1 MIEARGVWGDE
12 TTSHPVTES
21 DIRKWAIATYWPDKP
36 PPVYWDEEYAR
47 GTKWGGIIAP
57 RDFNPFAWP
66 VDRPPGPPSAGARPG
81 QTPKK
86 GENVLNGGQ
95 ADTWFAP
102 IRPGDVMDHA
112 HPARALGGAHGPP
125 RPHALHLHRDRVA
138 QPGRRAGAAPH
149 LDRHPLL
156 AEDRRNQTVA
166 NNVYYEDVEIGQEI
180 PAFERKTDFMNWNRY
195 AAVNDEFVFVH
206 MDDDVGK
213 AAGQGRRLRDGQP
226 ALGLR
231 D

>member
-1 MIEARGVWGDE
+1 MLRSAGRMEALRKMSEEPETLVTEEMIQAKGVWGEE

-36 PPVYWDEEYAR
+36 PPLYWDEEYAR

-66 VDRPPGPPSAGARPG
+66 VHRPPGPPSAGARPG

-102 IRPGDVMDHA
+102 IRPGDVMTTRTRLSHWEE
-112 HPARALGGAHGPP
+112 RTGRLG
-125 RPHALHLHRDRVA
+125 LTLFTYT
-138 QPGRRAGAAPH
+138 
-149 LDRHPLL
+149 
-156 AEDRRNQTVA
+156 EIEWRNQDDQVVRRRISTG
-166 NNVYYEDVEIGQEI
+166 I
-180 PAFERKTDFMNWNRY
+180 RY
-195 AAVNDEFVFVH
+195 
-206 MDDDVGK
+206 
-213 AAGQGRRLRDGQP
+213 
-226 ALGLR
+226 
-231 D
+231 